1 MTHKSVQ
8 TLLSRETVKATLV
21 QFYAR
26 LARGMAIAILRL
38 GAMVVEQAF
47 GSIVYAR
54 HKIDE
59 VIYGKEYRASFWD

>member
-1 MTHKSVQ
+1 
-8 TLLSRETVKATLV
+8 
-21 QFYAR
+21 
-26 LARGMAIAILRL
+26 MAIAILRL